1 MKNRMQRFAAGMIAL
16 SLCFLL
22 LEGCSRNSGQ
32 TAGIQENR
40 DEDKGQTAKV
50 QEEESGTAAEKESG
64 STDSTAQAEQA
75 LTRTVTFTDDL
86 GREVVVENPR
96 KVAALIGSFADVWLL
111 AGGEVTATVNDA
123 WESLKLDLGE
133 DTVNLGSIQEPD
145 VERLIASGPDFVL
158 ESVNTEADVA
168 LLDIFEQAQISAA
181 YFAVSDFEEYLH
193 MLDICTQITGRR
205 DLYEENGLNV
215 QEQIADAK
223 KRVDGSSPSVLF
235 LRASSTS
242 VKAKGSEGN
251 VCGEMLAGLGCVN
264 IADSSDSLL
273 EDLSME
279 AVIAAD
285 PEYIFVTVQ
294 GNNQEAAMKNVEDM
308 LISNPAWTSLSAVK
322 NGNYYLLDKRLFN
335 LKPNARWGEAYEQLA
350 DILYPR

>member
-158 ESVNTEADVA
+158 ASVNTEADVA
-168 LLDIFEQAQISAA
+168 LLDIFEQAPPAA
-181 YFAVSDFEEYLH
+181 P
-193 MLDICTQITGRR
+193 RR
-205 DLYEENGLNV
+205 
-215 QEQIADAK
+215 
-223 KRVDGSSPSVLF
+223 RRP
-235 LRASSTS
+235 
-242 VKAKGSEGN
+242 
-251 VCGEMLAGLGCVN
+251 AGG
-264 IADSSDSLL
+264 D
-273 EDLSME
+273 
-279 AVIAAD
+279 
-285 PEYIFVTVQ
+285 
-294 GNNQEAAMKNVEDM
+294 
-308 LISNPAWTSLSAVK
+308 
-322 NGNYYLLDKRLFN
+322 
-335 LKPNARWGEAYEQLA
+335 
-350 DILYPR
+350 